1 MSRFRTPL
9 APARRRTRLALAAAI
24 VPATLAAAALPG
36 AAQAATLQMT
46 GSTIQYQAAANET
59 NGLRIAKDA
68 TGATVLH
75 DVVPI
80 TETSANC
87 NNIDANRVRC
97 LGAATLHA
105 SLGNMNDNVFTE
117 IAFPITVDAGSGDD
131 LYLGGIA
138 QGVSN
143 VRYFG
148 NVGRDTAD
156 YRHASAGVTV
166 KKDSSGLDG
175 RSGDRDNISSDV
187 EALVGSRF
195 ADTLEGS
202 DSATSERYDGLGGDD
217 TMNGKGGPDV
227 FEAGAAPDGADRILG
242 GTDGSGD
249 TMSYEKRTVR
259 VEVTSN
265 LFDNDDGQAGERD
278 TVREMET
285 LIGGTAGDKL
295 AVSGSSTTPMTL
307 LGGRGGDE
315 LVGGSVK
322 DTIIP
327 QEGADTVRANGGDD
341 TIGAIDRE
349 LDTLFCG
356 DGVDTAN
363 RDLREQEVLSC
374 EAGFL
379 Q

>member
-1 MSRFRTPL
+1 MSRTTHVP
-9 APARRRTRLALAAAI
+9 RRRRVRRLALASAL
-24 VPATLAAAALPG
+24 VPATLAATVLPG

-80 TETSANC
+80 TETSPNC
-87 NNIDANRVRC
+87 NNIDSNRVRC
-97 LGAATLHA
+97 VKGATLHA

-131 LYLGGIA
+131 LYLGGFA
-138 QGVSN
+138 QGVSE

-148 NVGRDTAD
+148 NAGRDTAD
-156 YRHASAGVTV
+156 YRHASAGVRV
-166 KKDSSGLDG
+166 NKNGGASDG
-175 RSGDRDNISSDV
+175 RLGDRDNISSDV
-187 EALVGSRF
+187 ENLVGSRF
-195 ADTLEGS
+195 NDTLEGS
-202 DSATSERYDGLGGDD
+202 STLQFERYDGLAGDD
-217 TMNGKGGPDV
+217 TLTGLGGPDI
-227 FEAGAAPDGADRILG
+227 FEAGTAPDGADRIFG
-242 GTDGSGD
+242 GTDGSAD
-249 TMSYEKRTVR
+249 TMTYQKRSVR

-285 LIGGTAGDKL
+285 LIGGSAGDKL
-295 AVSGSSTTPMTL
+295 AVSGASTTPMTL
-307 LGGRGGDE
+307 IGGRGGDE
-315 LVGGSVK
+315 LVGGAVN
-322 DTIIP
+322 DLLIP
-327 QEGADTVRANGGDD
+327 QEGADRVRANGGDD
-341 TIGAIDRE
+341 TIGAADRE

-356 DGVDTAN
+356 DGTDTAN
-363 RDLREQEVLSC
+363 RDIREQEVLSC

>member
-1 MSRFRTPL
+1 MSRLLRTQL
-9 APARRRTRLALAAAI
+9 APSRRRTRLALAAI
-24 VPATLAAAALPG
+24 VPAAAVAAALPG

-46 GSTIQYQAAANET
+46 GSTIQYQAAAGET

-97 LGAATLHA
+97 VNGATLHA
-105 SLGNMNDNVFTE
+105 TLGNMNDNVFTE

-131 LYLGGIA
+131 LYLGGFA
-138 QGVSN
+138 QGASD

-148 NVGRDTAD
+148 NTGRDTAD
-156 YRHASAGVTV
+156 YRNATAGVTV
-166 KKDSSGLDG
+166 TKNGGASDG
-175 RSGDRDNISSDV
+175 RPGDRDNISSDV
-187 EALVGSRF
+187 ENLVGSRF
-195 ADTLEGS
+195 NDTLEGS
-202 DSATSERYDGLGGDD
+202 NTLQFERYDGLAGDD
-217 TMNGKGGPDV
+217 TIKGGGGPDI
-227 FEAGAAPDGADRILG
+227 FEAGTAPDGADKIFG

-249 TMSYEKRTVR
+249 TMTYEKRSVR
-259 VEVTSN
+259 VEVSSN

-295 AVSGSSTTPMTL
+295 AVSGASTTPMTL
-307 LGGRGGDE
+307 IGGRGGDQ
-315 LVGGSVK
+315 LSGSAVK
-322 DTIIP
+322 DLLIG
-327 QEGADTVRANGGDD
+327 QQGADLVFANGGDD
-341 TIGAIDRE
+341 TIGAVDGE
-349 LDTLFCG
+349 LDRLFCG

-363 RDLREQEVLSC
+363 RDLREQEVISC
-374 EAGFL
+374 ESGVL